1 MHGKIKKVFF
11 RVIHYAIMV
20 MITVLMLMPIG
31 WMLGTSMRQSKESF
45 VLPPSFWPTQ
55 FNLDNFKQVF
65 HAIPILKFAWNSL
78 FITFL
83 AAAFMVLFTSMA
95 AYAFARI
102 NFKGKN
108 ILFIF
113 MLAGLMIPVQS
124 IIVPV
129 FLIIR
134 KLNLID
140 TKWALI
146 VTSIYYPLGLLML
159 RQFMMTIPKSYD
171 EAAVCDGAGKLTIF
185 FRVILPM
192 SKSTIMVAF
201 VMHFVSVWNNFFSA
215 MIFLNST
222 AKMTLPLGITVLN
235 TTDGNSNQVSRVE
248 GSYAFKIKNKKQEV
262 KNAKESKGNKK
273 TGGSRF
279 GSNTCMSGNGLWHRG
294 KTNERCV

>member
-134 KLNLID
+134 KLNLFD

-146 VTSIYYPLGLLML
+146 VSSIYYPLGLLML

-235 TTDGNSNQVSRVE
+235 TTDGNSNMPLMTSAVLLTLIPPMIIYIFGQKYLMQGNMIS
-248 GSYAFKIKNKKQEV
+248 GV
-262 KNAKESKGNKK
+262 KS
-273 TGGSRF
+273 
-279 GSNTCMSGNGLWHRG
+279 
-294 KTNERCV
+294 

>member
-171 EAAVCDGAGKLTIF
+171 EAAVCDGSGKLTIF

-235 TTDGNSNQVSRVE
+235 TTDGNTNMPLMTSAVLLTLIPPMIIYIFGQKYLMQGNMIS
-248 GSYAFKIKNKKQEV
+248 GV
-262 KNAKESKGNKK
+262 KS
-273 TGGSRF
+273 
-279 GSNTCMSGNGLWHRG
+279 
-294 KTNERCV
+294 

>member
-11 RVIHYAIMV
+11 GVIHYAIMV

-235 TTDGNSNQVSRVE
+235 TTDGNSNMPLMTSAVLLTLIPPMIIYIFGQKYLMQGNMIS
-248 GSYAFKIKNKKQEV
+248 GV
-262 KNAKESKGNKK
+262 KS
-273 TGGSRF
+273 
-279 GSNTCMSGNGLWHRG
+279 
-294 KTNERCV
+294 

>member
-192 SKSTIMVAF
+192 SRSTIMVAF

-235 TTDGNSNQVSRVE
+235 TTDGNSNMPLMTSAVLLTLIPPMIIYIFGQKYLMQGNMIS
-248 GSYAFKIKNKKQEV
+248 GV
-262 KNAKESKGNKK
+262 KS
-273 TGGSRF
+273 
-279 GSNTCMSGNGLWHRG
+279 
-294 KTNERCV
+294 

>member
-235 TTDGNSNQVSRVE
+235 TTEGNSNMPLMTSAVLLTLIPPMIIYIFGQKYLMQGNMIS
-248 GSYAFKIKNKKQEV
+248 GV
-262 KNAKESKGNKK
+262 KS
-273 TGGSRF
+273 
-279 GSNTCMSGNGLWHRG
+279 
-294 KTNERCV
+294 

>member
-215 MIFLNST
+215 MIFLYST

-235 TTDGNSNQVSRVE
+235 TTDGNSNMPLMTSAVLLTLIPPMIIYIFGQKYLMQGNMIS
-248 GSYAFKIKNKKQEV
+248 GV
-262 KNAKESKGNKK
+262 KS
-273 TGGSRF
+273 
-279 GSNTCMSGNGLWHRG
+279 
-294 KTNERCV
+294 

>member
-1 MHGKIKKVFF
+1 MHGKRKKVFF

-235 TTDGNSNQVSRVE
+235 TTDGNSNMPLMTSAVLLTLIPPMIIYIFGQKYLMQGNMIS
-248 GSYAFKIKNKKQEV
+248 GV
-262 KNAKESKGNKK
+262 KS
-273 TGGSRF
+273 
-279 GSNTCMSGNGLWHRG
+279 
-294 KTNERCV
+294 

>member
-201 VMHFVSVWNNFFSA
+201 VMHFISVWNNFFSA

-235 TTDGNSNQVSRVE
+235 TTDGNSNMPLMTSAVLLTLIPPMIIYIFGQKYLMQGNMIS
-248 GSYAFKIKNKKQEV
+248 GV
-262 KNAKESKGNKK
+262 KS
-273 TGGSRF
+273 
-279 GSNTCMSGNGLWHRG
+279 
-294 KTNERCV
+294 

>member
-192 SKSTIMVAF
+192 SKSTIMVTF

-235 TTDGNSNQVSRVE
+235 TTDGNSNMPLMTSAVLLTLIPPMIIYIFGQKYLMQGNMIS
-248 GSYAFKIKNKKQEV
+248 GV
-262 KNAKESKGNKK
+262 KS
-273 TGGSRF
+273 
-279 GSNTCMSGNGLWHRG
+279 
-294 KTNERCV
+294 

>member
-83 AAAFMVLFTSMA
+83 AAFMVLFTSMA

-235 TTDGNSNQVSRVE
+235 TTDGNSNMPLMTSAVLLTLIPPMIIYIFGQKYLMQGNMIS
-248 GSYAFKIKNKKQEV
+248 GV
-262 KNAKESKGNKK
+262 KS
-273 TGGSRF
+273 
-279 GSNTCMSGNGLWHRG
+279 
-294 KTNERCV
+294 

>member
-215 MIFLNST
+215 MIFLIST

-235 TTDGNSNQVSRVE
+235 TTDGNSNMPLMTSAVLLTLIPPMIIYIFGQKYLMQGNMIS
-248 GSYAFKIKNKKQEV
+248 GV
-262 KNAKESKGNKK
+262 KS
-273 TGGSRF
+273 
-279 GSNTCMSGNGLWHRG
+279 
-294 KTNERCV
+294 

>member
-124 IIVPV
+124 TIVPV

-146 VTSIYYPLGLLML
+146 VTTIYYPLGLLML

-235 TTDGNSNQVSRVE
+235 TTDGNSNMPLMTSAVLLTLIPPMIIYIFGQKYLMQGNMIS
-248 GSYAFKIKNKKQEV
+248 GV
-262 KNAKESKGNKK
+262 KS
-273 TGGSRF
+273 
-279 GSNTCMSGNGLWHRG
+279 
-294 KTNERCV
+294 

>member
-134 KLNLID
+134 NLNLID

-235 TTDGNSNQVSRVE
+235 TTDGNSNMPLMTSAVLLTLIPPMIIYIFGQKYLMQGNMIS
-248 GSYAFKIKNKKQEV
+248 GV
-262 KNAKESKGNKK
+262 KS
-273 TGGSRF
+273 
-279 GSNTCMSGNGLWHRG
+279 
-294 KTNERCV
+294 

>member
-31 WMLGTSMRQSKESF
+31 WMLGTSMRHSKESF

-124 IIVPV
+124 TIVPV

-235 TTDGNSNQVSRVE
+235 TTDGNSNMPLMTSAVLLTLIPPMIIYIFGQKYLMQGNMIS
-248 GSYAFKIKNKKQEV
+248 GV
-262 KNAKESKGNKK
+262 KS
-273 TGGSRF
+273 
-279 GSNTCMSGNGLWHRG
+279 
-294 KTNERCV
+294 

>member
-124 IIVPV
+124 TIVPV

-235 TTDGNSNQVSRVE
+235 TTDGNSNMPLMTSAVLLTLIPPMIIYIFGQKYLMQ
-248 GSYAFKIKNKKQEV
+248 GNMICIQNKK
-262 KNAKESKGNKK
+262 
-273 TGGSRF
+273 
-279 GSNTCMSGNGLWHRG
+279 
-294 KTNERCV
+294 

>member
-65 HAIPILKFAWNSL
+65 LAIPILKFAWNSL

-235 TTDGNSNQVSRVE
+235 TTDGNSNMPLMTSAVLLTLIPPMIIYIFGQKYLMQGNMIS
-248 GSYAFKIKNKKQEV
+248 GV
-262 KNAKESKGNKK
+262 KS
-273 TGGSRF
+273 
-279 GSNTCMSGNGLWHRG
+279 
-294 KTNERCV
+294 

>member
-171 EAAVCDGAGKLTIF
+171 EAAVCDWAGKLTIF

-235 TTDGNSNQVSRVE
+235 TTDGNSNMPLMTSAVLLTLIPPMIIYIFGQKYLMQGNMIS
-248 GSYAFKIKNKKQEV
+248 GV
-262 KNAKESKGNKK
+262 KS
-273 TGGSRF
+273 
-279 GSNTCMSGNGLWHRG
+279 
-294 KTNERCV
+294 

>member
-95 AYAFARI
+95 DYAFARI

-235 TTDGNSNQVSRVE
+235 TTDGNSNMPLMTAAVLLTLIPPMIIYIFGQKYLMQGNMIS
-248 GSYAFKIKNKKQEV
+248 GV
-262 KNAKESKGNKK
+262 KS
-273 TGGSRF
+273 
-279 GSNTCMSGNGLWHRG
+279 
-294 KTNERCV
+294 

>member
-45 VLPPSFWPTQ
+45 VLPPSFWPTK

-235 TTDGNSNQVSRVE
+235 TTDGNSNMPLMTSAVLLTLIPPMIIYIFGQKYLMQGNMIS
-248 GSYAFKIKNKKQEV
+248 GV
-262 KNAKESKGNKK
+262 KS
-273 TGGSRF
+273 
-279 GSNTCMSGNGLWHRG
+279 
-294 KTNERCV
+294 

>member
-235 TTDGNSNQVSRVE
+235 TTDGNSNMPLMTSAVLLTLIPPMIIYIFGQKYLMHGTMIS
-248 GSYAFKIKNKKQEV
+248 GV
-262 KNAKESKGNKK
+262 KS
-273 TGGSRF
+273 
-279 GSNTCMSGNGLWHRG
+279 
-294 KTNERCV
+294 

>member
-83 AAAFMVLFTSMA
+83 AAAFMVLFTSMS

-235 TTDGNSNQVSRVE
+235 TTDGNSNMPLMTSAVLLTLIPPMIIYIFGQKYLMQGNMIS
-248 GSYAFKIKNKKQEV
+248 GV
-262 KNAKESKGNKK
+262 KS
-273 TGGSRF
+273 
-279 GSNTCMSGNGLWHRG
+279 
-294 KTNERCV
+294 

>member
-201 VMHFVSVWNNFFSA
+201 VMNFVSVWNNFFSA

-235 TTDGNSNQVSRVE
+235 TTDGNSNMPLMTSAVLLTLIPPMIIYIFGQKYLMQGNMIS
-248 GSYAFKIKNKKQEV
+248 GV
-262 KNAKESKGNKK
+262 KS
-273 TGGSRF
+273 
-279 GSNTCMSGNGLWHRG
+279 
-294 KTNERCV
+294 

>member
-159 RQFMMTIPKSYD
+159 RQFMMTIPKSCD

-235 TTDGNSNQVSRVE
+235 TTDGNSNMPLMTSAVLLTLIPPMIIYIFGQKYLMQGNMIS
-248 GSYAFKIKNKKQEV
+248 GV
-262 KNAKESKGNKK
+262 KS
-273 TGGSRF
+273 
-279 GSNTCMSGNGLWHRG
+279 
-294 KTNERCV
+294 

>member
-78 FITFL
+78 SITFL

-102 NFKGKN
+102 NFKGKY

-235 TTDGNSNQVSRVE
+235 TTDGNSNMPLMTSAVLLTLIPPMIIYIFGQKYLMQGNMIS
-248 GSYAFKIKNKKQEV
+248 GV
-262 KNAKESKGNKK
+262 KS
-273 TGGSRF
+273 
-279 GSNTCMSGNGLWHRG
+279 
-294 KTNERCV
+294 

>member
-235 TTDGNSNQVSRVE
+235 TIDGNSNMPLMTSAVLLTLIPPMIIYIFGQKYLMQGNMIS
-248 GSYAFKIKNKKQEV
+248 GV
-262 KNAKESKGNKK
+262 KS
-273 TGGSRF
+273 
-279 GSNTCMSGNGLWHRG
+279 
-294 KTNERCV
+294 

>member
-124 IIVPV
+124 TIVPV

-235 TTDGNSNQVSRVE
+235 TTDGNSNMPLMTSAVLLTLIPPMIIYIFGQKYLMQGNMRS
-248 GSYAFKIKNKKQEV
+248 GV
-262 KNAKESKGNKK
+262 KS
-273 TGGSRF
+273 
-279 GSNTCMSGNGLWHRG
+279 
-294 KTNERCV
+294 

>member
-31 WMLGTSMRQSKESF
+31 WMLGNSMRQSKESF

-235 TTDGNSNQVSRVE
+235 TTDGNSNMPLMTSAVLLTLIPPMIIYIFGQKYLMQGNMIS
-248 GSYAFKIKNKKQEV
+248 GV
-262 KNAKESKGNKK
+262 KS
-273 TGGSRF
+273 
-279 GSNTCMSGNGLWHRG
+279 
-294 KTNERCV
+294 

>member
-31 WMLGTSMRQSKESF
+31 WMLGTSLRQSKESF

-235 TTDGNSNQVSRVE
+235 TTDGNSNMPLMTSAVLLTLIPPMIIYIFGQKYLMQGNMIS
-248 GSYAFKIKNKKQEV
+248 GV
-262 KNAKESKGNKK
+262 KS
-273 TGGSRF
+273 
-279 GSNTCMSGNGLWHRG
+279 
-294 KTNERCV
+294 

>member
-129 FLIIR
+129 FLIIG

-235 TTDGNSNQVSRVE
+235 TTDGNSNMPLMTSAVLLTLIPPMIIYIFGQKYLMQGNMIS
-248 GSYAFKIKNKKQEV
+248 GV
-262 KNAKESKGNKK
+262 KS
-273 TGGSRF
+273 
-279 GSNTCMSGNGLWHRG
+279 
-294 KTNERCV
+294 

>member
-1 MHGKIKKVFF
+1 MKKKKKKVFF

-235 TTDGNSNQVSRVE
+235 TTDGNSNMPLMTSAVLLTLIPPMIIYIFGQKYLMQGNMIS
-248 GSYAFKIKNKKQEV
+248 GV
-262 KNAKESKGNKK
+262 KS
-273 TGGSRF
+273 
-279 GSNTCMSGNGLWHRG
+279 
-294 KTNERCV
+294 

>member
-146 VTSIYYPLGLLML
+146 VTSVYYPLGLLML

-235 TTDGNSNQVSRVE
+235 TTDGNSNMPLMTSAVLLTLIPPMIIYIFGQKYLMQGNMIS
-248 GSYAFKIKNKKQEV
+248 GV
-262 KNAKESKGNKK
+262 KS
-273 TGGSRF
+273 
-279 GSNTCMSGNGLWHRG
+279 
-294 KTNERCV
+294 

>member
-65 HAIPILKFAWNSL
+65 HAIPIWKFAWNSL

-235 TTDGNSNQVSRVE
+235 TTDGNSNMPLMTSAVLLTLIPPMIIYIFGQKYLMQGNMIS
-248 GSYAFKIKNKKQEV
+248 GV
-262 KNAKESKGNKK
+262 KS
-273 TGGSRF
+273 
-279 GSNTCMSGNGLWHRG
+279 
-294 KTNERCV
+294 

>member
-124 IIVPV
+124 AIVPE

-235 TTDGNSNQVSRVE
+235 TTDGNSNMPLMTSAVLLTLIPSMIIYIFGQKYLMQGNMIS
-248 GSYAFKIKNKKQEV
+248 GV
-262 KNAKESKGNKK
+262 KS
-273 TGGSRF
+273 
-279 GSNTCMSGNGLWHRG
+279 
-294 KTNERCV
+294 

>member
-124 IIVPV
+124 TIVPV

-171 EAAVCDGAGKLTIF
+171 EAAVCDGAGTLTIF

-235 TTDGNSNQVSRVE
+235 TTDGNSNMPLMTSAVLLTLIPPMIIYIFGQKYLMQGNMIS
-248 GSYAFKIKNKKQEV
+248 GV
-262 KNAKESKGNKK
+262 KS
-273 TGGSRF
+273 
-279 GSNTCMSGNGLWHRG
+279 
-294 KTNERCV
+294 

>member
-11 RVIHYAIMV
+11 SVIHYAIMV

-235 TTDGNSNQVSRVE
+235 TTDGNSNMPLMTSAVLLTLIPPMIIYIFGQKYLMQGNMIS
-248 GSYAFKIKNKKQEV
+248 GV
-262 KNAKESKGNKK
+262 KS
-273 TGGSRF
+273 
-279 GSNTCMSGNGLWHRG
+279 
-294 KTNERCV
+294 

>member
-113 MLAGLMIPVQS
+113 MLAGVMIPVQS

-235 TTDGNSNQVSRVE
+235 TTDGNSNMPLMTSAVLLTLIPPMIIYIFGQKYLMQGNMIS
-248 GSYAFKIKNKKQEV
+248 GV
-262 KNAKESKGNKK
+262 KS
-273 TGGSRF
+273 
-279 GSNTCMSGNGLWHRG
+279 
-294 KTNERCV
+294 

>member
-159 RQFMMTIPKSYD
+159 RQYMMTIPKSYD

-235 TTDGNSNQVSRVE
+235 TTDGNSNMPLMTSAVLLTLIPPMIIYIFGQKYLMQGNMIS
-248 GSYAFKIKNKKQEV
+248 GV
-262 KNAKESKGNKK
+262 KS
-273 TGGSRF
+273 
-279 GSNTCMSGNGLWHRG
+279 
-294 KTNERCV
+294 

>member
-55 FNLDNFKQVF
+55 FSLDNFKQVF

-159 RQFMMTIPKSYD
+159 RQFMMTFPKSYD

-192 SKSTIMVAF
+192 SKSTIIVAF

-235 TTDGNSNQVSRVE
+235 TTDGNSNMPLMTSAVLLTLIPPMIIYIFGQKYLMQGNMIS
-248 GSYAFKIKNKKQEV
+248 GV
-262 KNAKESKGNKK
+262 KS
-273 TGGSRF
+273 
-279 GSNTCMSGNGLWHRG
+279 
-294 KTNERCV
+294 

>member
-83 AAAFMVLFTSMA
+83 AAAFMVLFISMA

-124 IIVPV
+124 TIVPV

-235 TTDGNSNQVSRVE
+235 TTDGNSNMPLMTSAVLLTLIPPMIIYIFGQKYLMQGNMIS
-248 GSYAFKIKNKKQEV
+248 GV
-262 KNAKESKGNKK
+262 KS
-273 TGGSRF
+273 
-279 GSNTCMSGNGLWHRG
+279 
-294 KTNERCV
+294 

>member
-124 IIVPV
+124 TIVPV

-235 TTDGNSNQVSRVE
+235 TTDGNSNMPLMNSAVLLTLIPPMIIYIFGQKYLMQGNMIS
-248 GSYAFKIKNKKQEV
+248 GV
-262 KNAKESKGNKK
+262 KS
-273 TGGSRF
+273 
-279 GSNTCMSGNGLWHRG
+279 
-294 KTNERCV
+294 